1 MTHTHVTPAAASRN
15 RLGIVFGIT
24 LAVFLFELVGGI
36 AANSLALIADAGHL
50 LTDLAGIG
58 LTLVAI
64 WFAARPANRNRS
76 YGLMRLE
83 ILAAVVNAM
92 LLFAVAAYVLVEAWR
107 RWNSPPEIEAG
118 LMLRRRRR
126 RRSSPT
132 AISLAVLRDAQRESL
147 PMRGAYLEVMG
158 DLVGSAAVIVAA
170 LVIAATGQVRADAI
184 ASVLIGVLILPRTWT
199 LLKDAVDVLLEASP
213 KGIDLGDVRAHILE
227 APGVAD
233 VHDLHAWTITS
244 RDERRLGARRARGR
258 RAARRRSSTTCAA
271 ACRAIST
278 SSTRRSSSS
287 RRTGA
292 ASRPRTTPE
301 RARVRP
307 GMRPPT
313 IGP

>member
-1 MTHTHVTPAAASRN
+1 MAHTHATAAAASRN
-15 RLGIVFGIT
+15 RLATVFCIT
-24 LAVFLFELVGGI
+24 LALFAFELVGGI

-118 LMLRRRRR
+118 LML
-126 RRSSPT
+126 
-132 AISLAVLRDAQRESL
+132 AVAVVGLLANAASLAILRDAQRESL

-158 DLVGSAAVIVAA
+158 DLVGSVAVIVAA

-244 RDERRLGARRARGR
+244 GMNVVSAHVVLEADASPPKVLDYLCGCLSGDFDIEHSTFQLETSDRSRLE
-258 RAARRRSSTTCAA
+258 AAHHA
-271 ACRAIST
+271 
-278 SSTRRSSSS
+278 
-287 RRTGA
+287 
-292 ASRPRTTPE
+292 
-301 RARVRP
+301 
-307 GMRPPT
+307 
-313 IGP
+313 

>member
-1 MTHTHVTPAAASRN
+1 MAHTHATPAAASRN

-24 LAVFLFELVGGI
+24 LAVFLFELIGGI

-118 LMLRRRRR
+118 LMLVV
-126 RRSSPT
+126 
-132 AISLAVLRDAQRESL
+132 AVVGLVANGLSLAVLRDAQRESL

-184 ASVLIGVLILPRTWT
+184 ASVLIGLLILPRTWT

-213 KGIDLGDVRAHILE
+213 KGIDLADVRSHILQ

-244 RDERRLGARRARGR
+244 GMNVVSAHVVLDETA
-258 RAARRRSSTTCAA
+258 
-271 ACRAIST
+271 
-278 SSTRRSSSS
+278 
-287 RRTGA
+287 
-292 ASRPRTTPE
+292 
-301 RARVRP
+301 
-307 GMRPPT
+307 RPPDVLDYLCGCLSGDFDIEHST
-313 IGP
+313 FQLETSDRSRLEAAHHA

>member
-118 LMLRRRRR
+118 LML
-126 RRSSPT
+126 
-132 AISLAVLRDAQRESL
+132 AVAVVGLVANAVSLAVLRDAQRESL

-158 DLVGSAAVIVAA
+158 DLVGSVAVIVAA

-184 ASVLIGVLILPRTWT
+184 ASILIGVLILPRTWT

-213 KGIDLGDVRAHILE
+213 KGIDLADVRSHILE

-244 RDERRLGARRARGR
+244 GMNVVSAHVVLDAD
-258 RAARRRSSTTCAA
+258 
-271 ACRAIST
+271 
-278 SSTRRSSSS
+278 
-287 RRTGA
+287 
-292 ASRPRTTPE
+292 AS
-301 RARVRP
+301 
-307 GMRPPT
+307 PPT
-313 IGP
+313 VLDYLCGCLSGDFDIEHSTFQLETSDRSRLEAAHHA

>member
-118 LMLRRRRR
+118 LMLVV
-126 RRSSPT
+126 
-132 AISLAVLRDAQRESL
+132 AVVGLVANGISLAVLRDAQRESL

-158 DLVGSAAVIVAA
+158 DLVGSVAVIVAA

-184 ASVLIGVLILPRTWT
+184 ASVLIGLLILPRTWT

-213 KGIDLGDVRAHILE
+213 KGIDLADVRAHILE

-244 RDERRLGARRARGR
+244 GMNVVSAHVVLDETAQPPAVLDYLCGCLSGDFDIEHSTFQLETSDRSRLE
-258 RAARRRSSTTCAA
+258 AAHHA
-271 ACRAIST
+271 
-278 SSTRRSSSS
+278 
-287 RRTGA
+287 
-292 ASRPRTTPE
+292 
-301 RARVRP
+301 
-307 GMRPPT
+307 
-313 IGP
+313 

>member
-118 LMLRRRRR
+118 LMLVV
-126 RRSSPT
+126 
-132 AISLAVLRDAQRESL
+132 AVVGLVANGISLAVLRDAQRESL

-244 RDERRLGARRARGR
+244 GMNVVSAHVVLEAD
-258 RAARRRSSTTCAA
+258 
-271 ACRAIST
+271 
-278 SSTRRSSSS
+278 
-287 RRTGA
+287 
-292 ASRPRTTPE
+292 AS
-301 RARVRP
+301 
-307 GMRPPT
+307 PPT
-313 IGP
+313 VLDYLCGCLSGDFDIEHSTFQLESSDRSRLEAAHHA